1 MIRKLTL
8 KMKLTLT
15 CALLVAVPVLIVG
28 IAGLVQFRSFGDS
41 TTEQSFAALDEQA
54 RQILKVGL
62 ESERGT
68 LSSIIAKV
76 EEDARKL
83 AASSNL
89 TGYVSALT
97 GENEVLNEL
106 TEKEAVRVVEGIKQT
121 CQAQQGLL
129 QKKVTSDLGV
139 ARHLLSQKGT
149 LQQTSS
155 YEGWNAVNPVSR
167 ETQVAVLPVLQIG
180 DIKLEA
186 DYASENPGFL
196 VDEVKAIVGGTCT
209 VFQKM
214 NAQGDMLRVLTNVKD
229 REGNR
234 AVGTFVSATLPDG
247 RPNPVIEAVMK
258 GETFSGRAFVVDSW
272 YVTAYSPLH
281 DADASL
287 VGMIYTGVKQLETD
301 DLTQSILG
309 TRLGETGQSF
319 VTDSMGTILLHPQA
333 DLVGKNVVTD
343 LNLSRFQAIL
353 DQKSSGKTQT
363 LLHEAGGTP
372 NLLAA
377 TFFPEWD
384 WVICTTVPMQE
395 ISKGV
400 ASVSRKL
407 LMDEISTVYKTS
419 NAEINGTQAPLY
431 SQIRLLDEKGQELF
445 NLKSGKFSEDLKDKS
460 GEPWLQESRSVKPGE
475 ASNSGV
481 VIAANTGKPEM
492 RVTSPVFLNGSSRGV
507 AALSLDWD
515 LTVKMLQGKVYGK
528 SGYPYVINQ
537 QGVLV
542 NHPKYGLASPVNIG
556 DSKHGALSDIV
567 KGPMLKG
574 EQGVSRYSFEGVD
587 KFVAFAPLR
596 VGKHTYSIAATCPV
610 HELLGLA
617 SSIKASA
624 DEKSREVSR
633 IVGVSAA
640 ALAVLGMLVGWFYSR
655 RIARPLAGAI
665 SGLSRG
671 GDEMAQCSE
680 EIAAASQLLA
690 DGASAQAASLEQSS
704 SAMEQMASI
713 ARSNAESVVRLHE
726 LGAESEQ
733 SMKASH
739 QALQKTHEKMNL
751 IASSGE
757 QMAVINRSIDEI
769 AFQTNLLALNAAI
782 EAARAGEA
790 GAGFAVVADE
800 VRNLSKRASDAARQA
815 QSLISETLHH
825 IKEGQDNIHA
835 TRDEFVKMGDAGTKV
850 MGLVGEIKEAVSEQS
865 KGIEQV
871 NLALREMDRVVQTN
885 AAQAEQTAAES
896 EQLSRQAAQ
905 IRALT
910 GGLKLVLDGEGRQDN
925 GRSPETGSG
934 RHKGSRA
941 LPAPTEVKTIE
952 HLGGRG
958 SKRLPPPG
966 HRTSSEFEAQEQLED
981 F

>member
-28 IAGLVQFRSFGDS
+28 VAGLYQFRSFGHS
-41 TTEQSFAALDEQA
+41 TSEQSYAALDEQA

-62 ESERGT
+62 ESERGA

-106 TEKEAVRVVEGIKQT
+106 SEKEAVRVVEGIKQT

-129 QKKVTSDLGV
+129 QKKVTSDLSL
-139 ARHLLSQKGT
+139 AKHLLSQKGT
-149 LQQTSS
+149 LQQTSN
-155 YEGWNAVNPVSR
+155 YDGWNAVNPVDQK
-167 ETQVAVLPVLQIG
+167 TQVAVLPVLQVG

-196 VDEVKAIVGGTCT
+196 VDEVKNIVGGTCT

-247 RPNPVIEAVMK
+247 RPNPVIETVMK

-272 YVTAYSPLH
+272 YVTAYSPLL
-281 DADASL
+281 DANATL
-287 VGMIYTGVKQLETD
+287 VGMIYAGVKQLETD

-309 TRLGETGQSF
+309 TKMGETGHSF
-319 VTDSMGTILLHPQA
+319 VTDGSGTVLLHPQA
-333 DLVGKNVVTD
+333 DLVGKNVLTD
-343 LNLSRFQAIL
+343 LSLPQFQSIL
-353 DQKSSGKTQT
+353 DQKSSGATQT
-363 LLHEAGGTP
+363 LLYTAEGTP
-372 NLLAA
+372 NLMAA
-377 TFFPEWD
+377 AYFPEWD
-384 WVICTTVPMQE
+384 WVICTTVPIRE

-407 LMDEISTVYKTS
+407 LMDEISVVYKTS
-419 NAEINGTQAPLY
+419 KAEIHGNQAPLY
-431 SQIRLLDEKGQELF
+431 SQIRLLNESGLELF

-460 GEPWLQESRSVKPGE
+460 GEPWFKESTSLRAGE
-475 ASNSGV
+475 VSNSGV

-492 RVTSPVFLNGSSRGV
+492 RVTSPVFFNGTSRG
-507 AALSLDWD
+507 AAVLSLDWD
-515 LTVKMLQGKVYGK
+515 LTVKLLQGKVYGK
-528 SGYPYVINQ
+528 TGYPYVINER
-537 QGVLV
+537 GVLV
-542 NHPKYGLASPVNIG
+542 NHPKYGLANPVNIG
-556 DSKHGALSDIV
+556 DSQHGALSEIV
-567 KGPMLKG
+567 RGSMLKG
-574 EQGVSRYSFEGVD
+574 EQGVGRYSFEGVE
-587 KFVAFAPLR
+587 KFVAYAPLG

-610 HELLGLA
+610 NELLGLA
-617 SSIKASA
+617 ASIKASA

-640 ALAVLGMLVGWFYSR
+640 ALAILGMLIGWFYSR

-665 SGLSRG
+665 SGLSVG
-671 GDEMAQCSE
+671 SDEMARCSE

-704 SAMEQMASI
+704 SAMEELASI
-713 ARSNAESVVRLHE
+713 ARSNADSVVRLHE
-726 LGAESEQ
+726 LGTESAK
-733 SMKASH
+733 SMRASH
-739 QALQKTHEKMNL
+739 DALQKTHEKMRL
-751 IASSGE
+751 IADSGE

-800 VRNLSKRASDAARQA
+800 VRSLSRRASDAARQA

-825 IKEGQDNIHA
+825 IREGQENIQV
-835 TRDEFVKMGDAGTKV
+835 TREEFVKMGDSGNKV
-850 MGLVGEIKEAVSEQS
+850 MSLVDEVKEAVSEQTR
-865 KGIEQV
+865 GIEQV
-871 NLALREMDRVVQTN
+871 NLALRDMDRVVQTN

-896 EQLSRQAAQ
+896 EQLSRQAGH
-905 IRALT
+905 IRSLT
-910 GGLKLVLDGEGRQDN
+910 GDLKLVLEGDGGLNN
-925 GRSPETGSG
+925 GYSLEAPADHLDTSGS
-934 RHKGSRA
+934 
-941 LPAPTEVKTIE
+941 LPAPA
-952 HLGGRG
+952 GGRTG
-958 SKRLPPPG
+958 ELPGAMSSRKLLSAGHKR
-966 HRTSSEFEAQEQLED
+966 SQEPVKGQLKEL
-981 F
+981 

>member
-15 CALLVAVPVLIVG
+15 CALLVVVPVLVVG
-28 IAGLVQFRSFGDS
+28 IAGLYQLRSFGNS
-41 TTEQSFAALDEQA
+41 TTEESYAALDEQA

-68 LSSIIAKV
+68 LSSIVAKV
-76 EEDARKL
+76 EQDTRKL

-89 TGYVSALT
+89 GGYVSALT

-129 QKKVTSDLGV
+129 QKKVISDLSV
-139 ARHLLSQKGT
+139 AKHLLSQKGT
-149 LQQTSS
+149 LQQTSN
-155 YEGWNAVNPVSR
+155 YEGWNAVNPVDR
-167 ETQVAVLPVLQIG
+167 KTQVAVLPVLQVG
-180 DIKLEA
+180 DVKLEA
-186 DYASENPGFL
+186 DYASDNPGFL
-196 VDEVKAIVGGTCT
+196 VDEVKDIVGGTCT
-209 VFQKM
+209 IFQKM

-247 RPNPVIEAVMK
+247 RPNPVIETVMK
-258 GETFSGRAFVVDSW
+258 GESFSGRAFIVDSW
-272 YVTAYSPLH
+272 YVTAYSPIL
-281 DADASL
+281 DANATL

-309 TRLGETGQSF
+309 TKLGETGRSF
-319 VTDSMGTILLHPQA
+319 VTDSEGTILLHPQA
-333 DLVGKNVVTD
+333 DLVGKNMVTD
-343 LNLSRFQAIL
+343 LELSKFQSIL
-353 DQKSSGKTQT
+353 DQKSSGKTLT
-363 LLHEAGGTP
+363 LDYDAGGTP
-372 NLLAA
+372 NLMAA

-419 NAEINGTQAPLY
+419 NAEINGAQAPLY
-431 SQIRLLDEKGQELF
+431 SQIRLLNEKGEELF
-445 NLKSGKFSEDLKDKS
+445 NLKSGTLSEDLKDKS
-460 GEPWLQESRSVKPGE
+460 GEPWFKDSKGLKAGE
-475 ASNSGV
+475 VSNSGV
-481 VIAANTGKPEM
+481 VIAVNTGKTEM

-507 AALSLDWD
+507 AVLSLDWD
-515 LTVKMLQGKVYGK
+515 LTVKMLQGKIYGK
-528 SGYPYVINQ
+528 SGYPYVINE

-542 NHPKYGLASPVNIG
+542 NHPKYGLASPVNLG
-556 DSKHGALSDIV
+556 DSRHGALSDIV
-567 KGPMLKG
+567 RGPMLKG
-574 EQGVSRYSFEGVD
+574 DQGVSRYSFEGVD

-596 VGKHTYSIAATCPV
+596 VGKQTYSVAATCPV

-617 SSIKASA
+617 SSIKTSA
-624 DEKSREVSR
+624 DAKSREVSR
-633 IVGVSAA
+633 IVGFSAV
-640 ALAVLGMLVGWFYSR
+640 ALAILGMLVGWFYSR
-655 RIARPLAGAI
+655 RIARPLANAI
-665 SGLSRG
+665 SGLSMG
-671 GDEMAQCSE
+671 SDEMAQCSE

-726 LGAESEQ
+726 LGAESAQ

-739 QALQKTHEKMNL
+739 RALQKTQEKMNL
-751 IASSGE
+751 IANSGE

-815 QSLISETLHH
+815 QSLISDTLQH
-825 IKEGQDNIHA
+825 IQEGRDNIHA
-835 TRDEFVKMGDAGTKV
+835 TRNEFVKMGDAGTKV
-850 MGLVGEIKEAVSEQS
+850 MELVGEIKEAVSEQS
-865 KGIEQV
+865 RGIEQV

-896 EQLSRQAAQ
+896 EQLSLQAAH
-905 IRALT
+905 IRSLT
-910 GGLKLVLDGEGRQDN
+910 GGLKRVLDGEGREHS
-925 GRSPETGSG
+925 GHSPETASG
-934 RHKGSRA
+934 RTRGSRA
-941 LPAPTEVKTIE
+941 LPAPAEVKTIE
-952 HLGGRG
+952 TAADRG
-958 SKRLPPPG
+958 SGKLLPAE
-966 HRTSSEFEAQEQLED
+966 HRTSSESAAREQLED

>member
-28 IAGLVQFRSFGDS
+28 IAGLYQFRSFGNATS
-41 TTEQSFAALDEQA
+41 EQSYAALDEQA

-76 EEDARKL
+76 EEDTRKL

-129 QKKVTSDLGV
+129 QKKVTSDLAV

-149 LQQTSS
+149 LQQTSN
-155 YEGWNAVNPVSR
+155 YEGWNAVNPVNQ

-180 DIKLEA
+180 DVKLEA
-186 DYASENPGFL
+186 DYASSHPGFL
-196 VDEVKAIVGGTCT
+196 VDEVKNIVGGTCT
-209 VFQKM
+209 IFQKM

-229 REGNR
+229 RQGNR
-234 AVGTFVSATLPDG
+234 AVGTFISATLPDG
-247 RPNPVIEAVMK
+247 RPNPVIETVTR

-272 YVTAYSPLH
+272 YVTAYSPLI
-281 DADASL
+281 DASETL

-301 DLTQSILG
+301 DLTRSILG
-309 TRLGETGQSF
+309 TKLGETGLSF
-319 VTDSMGTILLHPQA
+319 VTDGKGKILLHPQA
-333 DLVGKNVVTD
+333 DLVGKDVLAD
-343 LNLSRFQAIL
+343 LKLSKFQSIL
-353 DQKSSGKTQT
+353 DQKSAGAAQT
-363 LLHEAGGTP
+363 LLYEADGIP

-384 WVICTTVPMQE
+384 WVICTTVPIQE

-400 ASVSRKL
+400 ASVSRRL
-407 LMDEISTVYKTS
+407 LMDEIAVTYRTSTVDV
-419 NAEINGTQAPLY
+419 NGSAAPLY
-431 SQIRLLDEKGQELF
+431 SQIRLLNENGREMF
-445 NLKSGKFSEDLKDKS
+445 NLKSGKFSEELKDKS
-460 GEPWLQESRSVKPGE
+460 AEPWFKESRSARPGE
-475 ASNSGV
+475 VSNSGV
-481 VIAANTGKPEM
+481 VVAANTGKPEM
-492 RVTSPVFLNGSSRGV
+492 RVTAPVFLNGIFRGTAV
-507 AALSLDWD
+507 LSLDWD

-567 KGPMLKG
+567 KGAMLKG

-633 IVGVSAA
+633 IVGVSAVV
-640 ALAVLGMLVGWFYSR
+640 LAFLGMLVGWFYSR

-733 SMKASH
+733 SMKASRR
-739 QALQKTHEKMNL
+739 ALQKTHEKMNL

-800 VRNLSKRASDAARQA
+800 VRNLSRRAGDAARQA
-815 QSLISETLHH
+815 QSLINETLHH
-825 IKEGQDNIHA
+825 IREGRENIQA
-835 TRDEFVKMGDAGTKV
+835 TCDEFVRMGDAGTKV
-850 MGLVGEIKEAVSEQS
+850 MSLVGEIKEAVSEQS

-871 NLALREMDRVVQTN
+871 NLALREMDRVVQMN

-896 EQLSRQAAQ
+896 EQMSRQAAH
-905 IRALT
+905 IRSLT
-910 GGLKLVLDGEGRQDN
+910 GGLKLVLDGEG
-925 GRSPETGSG
+925 GRHSGHSPETASN
-934 RHKGSRA
+934 RRNGSRA
-941 LPAPTEVKTIE
+941 LPAPSEVQTIE
-952 HLGGRG
+952 NAVDRG
-958 SKRLPPPG
+958 SKKLLPADR
-966 HRTSSEFEAQEQLED
+966 RTPSEREAQKQLED